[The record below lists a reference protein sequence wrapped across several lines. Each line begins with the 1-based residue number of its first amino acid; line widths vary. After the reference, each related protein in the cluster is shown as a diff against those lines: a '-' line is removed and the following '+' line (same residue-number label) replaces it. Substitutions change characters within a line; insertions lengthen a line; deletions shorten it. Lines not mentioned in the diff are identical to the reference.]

1 MTGKLHKGLEDLS
14 PKKENPFEE
23 DKFARTETAS
33 ILKEIVNALDEGC
46 VIGLNGKWGTGK
58 SAFISMWSK
67 YMESSGYTVINCNAW
82 ENDSL
87 QNPLLGIISEFQKV
101 SNNASSG

>member
-33 ILKEIVNALDEGC
+33 ILKEILMHLMKGVL
-46 VIGLNGKWGTGK
+46 
-58 SAFISMWSK
+58 
-67 YMESSGYTVINCNAW
+67 
-82 ENDSL
+82 
-87 QNPLLGIISEFQKV
+87 
-101 SNNASSG
+101 